1 MQAHYLPSG
10 QATSFAADI
19 DYQAGHDLTAN
30 SWRPYRLE
38 VNHPLRVGGDRVYLQ
53 GHGYAPTFTVTF
65 PDGQTR
71 TSTVQWRP
79 DNPQTLLSSGV
90 ARIDPPAGS
99 YPNAAERRQHEIAI
113 QGLLAP
119 TEQLDGTLLSSRF
132 PALNAPAVAI
142 DIYRGDTG
150 LDTGRPQSLFTL
162 DPRLIEQGRLTKE
175 KRVNLRAGQE
185 VRLDQGPAAGTVVRF
200 DGAVPFVNLQV
211 SHDPGQT
218 WVLVFAITMMAGLLV
233 SLLVRR
239 RRVWV
244 RLTPADDRYGERRT
258 GRAGAHRQ
266 LRVGRR
272 VRAADRAVAGRAGRA
287 RSGAVTQAPRVQKEF
302 SGGRQMNTLHVNIGL
317 ARYSD
322 WAFTSAVVAL
332 VVALLLLAFE
342 LAYVGSRRADDR
354 APGAGRC
361 GCRRQRHPG
370 IVAEAPQRPFDERV
384 GRAGLAV
391 VYLGIGLLLACIVLR
406 GLATMRVPWG
416 NMYEF
421 INLTCLCGL
430 VAGAIVLRRPQYRPL
445 WVFLLV
451 PVLILLTVSGRW
463 LYTNAAPVMP
473 ALQSY
478 WLPIH
483 VSVVSLGSGVFLVA
497 GIASILFLLRTSRL
511 GDPDPEDTRAR
522 WPGWCS
528 GSPTRRP
535 WTAIAYRTTI
545 FAFPVFGFGV
555 IFGAIWAE
563 EAWGRYW
570 GWDPKETVSF
580 IAWVVY
586 AAYLHARSTA
596 GWRDRKAAWINV
608 VGFVAMVFN
617 LFFVNLVTVGLHSYA
632 GVG

>member
-1 MQAHYLPSG
+1 
-10 QATSFAADI
+10 
-19 DYQAGHDLTAN
+19 
-30 SWRPYRLE
+30 
-38 VNHPLRVGGDRVYLQ
+38 
-53 GHGYAPTFTVTF
+53 
-65 PDGQTR
+65 
-71 TSTVQWRP
+71 
-79 DNPQTLLSSGV
+79 
-90 ARIDPPAGS
+90 
-99 YPNAAERRQHEIAI
+99 
-113 QGLLAP
+113 
-119 TEQLDGTLLSSRF
+119 
-132 PALNAPAVAI
+132 
-142 DIYRGDTG
+142 
-150 LDTGRPQSLFTL
+150 
-162 DPRLIEQGRLTKE
+162 
-175 KRVNLRAGQE
+175 
-185 VRLDQGPAAGTVVRF
+185 
-200 DGAVPFVNLQV
+200 
-211 SHDPGQT
+211 
-218 WVLVFAITMMAGLLV
+218 
-233 SLLVRR
+233 
-239 RRVWV
+239 
-244 RLTPADDRYGERRT
+244 
-258 GRAGAHRQ
+258 
-266 LRVGRR
+266 
-272 VRAADRAVAGRAGRA
+272 
-287 RSGAVTQAPRVQKEF
+287 
-302 SGGRQMNTLHVNIGL
+302 MNTLHVNIGL

-342 LAYVGSRRADDR
+342 LAYVGGRRVEHRAKALAGSVATDSVTPGVVEDVADR
-354 APGAGRC
+354 A
-361 GCRRQRHPG
+361 
-370 IVAEAPQRPFDERV
+370 FDERV
-384 GRAGLAV
+384 GRGGLAV

-406 GLATMRVPWG
+406 GLATLRVPWG

-421 INLTCLCGL
+421 INLTCFCGL

-511 GDPDPEDTRAR
+511 GDPQNERAEGALAR
-522 WPGWCS
+522 VVQRLPDAQ
-528 GSPTRRP
+528 TLDR
-535 WTAIAYRTTI
+535 IAYRTTI

-580 IAWVVY
+580 VAWVVY